1 MANHK
6 KLSDDTLAV
15 HAGRHPQDNFGVV
28 NPPVYHASTILHPTL
43 DSWEGRKV
51 GGSHKSGRHSITYGR
66 HGTPTQFALR
76 DALTALEGAADTE
89 LLPSGMAACGLCF
102 LAFAEPGAHFL
113 IPDNVYEPVRK
124 MAIGH
129 LTQLG
134 CVSEFYDPAIGA
146 GIADLIRPE
155 TKLIWTEAPG
165 SLTFEMQDLPAI
177 VRAAK
182 EKDVVVGI
190 DNTWGAGYFLKPLQM
205 GIGLSAHALTKY
217 PCGHSDAMMGSISCA
232 TDALFAK
239 IQVASRAYG
248 NSVSPD
254 DCYLVQRG
262 LRTMPTRLHRHFESG
277 LKIAQW
283 LEQRPEV
290 SRVMHPGLESH
301 PGHAIWKRD
310 FTGACGLFSILVDAP
325 DRDRLAAMIE
335 GYDLFGIGAS
345 WGGFESLAVTSYPKR
360 ARTATDWAETG
371 QVVRLHIGLES
382 PDDLIADLEAGF
394 KRLAGH

>member
-1 MANHK
+1 
-6 KLSDDTLAV
+6 V
-15 HAGRHPQDNFGVV
+15 
-28 NPPVYHASTILHPTL
+28 
-43 DSWEGRKV
+43 
-51 GGSHKSGRHSITYGR
+51 
-66 HGTPTQFALR
+66 
-76 DALTALEGAADTE
+76 
-89 LLPSGMAACGLCF
+89 
-102 LAFAEPGAHFL
+102 
-113 IPDNVYEPVRK
+113 
-124 MAIGH
+124 
-129 LTQLG
+129 
-134 CVSEFYDPAIGA
+134 
-146 GIADLIRPE
+146 
-155 TKLIWTEAPG
+155 
-165 SLTFEMQDLPAI
+165 EMQDLPAI
-177 VRAAK
+177 VKAAK

-301 PGHAIWKRD
+301 PGHALWKRD

-345 WGGFESLAVTSYPKR
+345 
-360 ARTATDWAETG
+360 
-371 QVVRLHIGLES
+371 
-382 PDDLIADLEAGF
+382 
-394 KRLAGH
+394 